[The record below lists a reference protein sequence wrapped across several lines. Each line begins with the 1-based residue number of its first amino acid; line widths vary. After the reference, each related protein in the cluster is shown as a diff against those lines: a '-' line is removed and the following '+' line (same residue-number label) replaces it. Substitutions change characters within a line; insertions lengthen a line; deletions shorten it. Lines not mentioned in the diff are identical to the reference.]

1 VWFLEINLKKI
12 AVFTGTRAEYGLL
25 YWLMKEIDQDA
36 DLELQL
42 IVSGMHLSPEFGH
55 TIDAIQNDGF
65 EVHEKVEMLLS
76 SSTGVGIAKS
86 MGVGVIGFADA
97 LARLKPDCLVVL
109 GDRFEALAI
118 AQTATVMQIPLAH
131 LHGGEL
137 TEGSIDE
144 AIRHAITKMSHLHF
158 TSTDVYRKR
167 VIQLGESP
175 DRVVNV
181 GAPAIENVRR
191 LKLLSKHELEESL
204 NFALGKKPLLVTYH
218 PVTLQEGGGV
228 NSLKNL
234 LSALEDKVAQHQII
248 ITFPNADT
256 FGRDLIPL
264 LQVFAGKYS
273 KEVLLTQSLGQLR
286 YLSLMKVSGAVVGNS
301 SSGLLEA
308 PAFGVPTVDIGIR
321 QKGRLKPASIIDA
334 DDDFE
339 SIQDALSRS
348 LSDAHQNLSKDASNP
363 YGDGYVAEKIIS
375 ILKGTDLHSLLFKK
389 FHDLEF

>member
-1 VWFLEINLKKI
+1 
-12 AVFTGTRAEYGLL
+12 
-25 YWLMKEIDQDA
+25 
-36 DLELQL
+36 
-42 IVSGMHLSPEFGH
+42 
-55 TIDAIQNDGF
+55 
-65 EVHEKVEMLLS
+65 
-76 SSTGVGIAKS
+76 

-97 LARLKPDCLVVL
+97 LARLKPDCLVIL

-137 TEGSIDE
+137 TEGLIDE
-144 AIRHAITKMSHLHF
+144 AIRHAITKMAHLHF

-175 DRVVNV
+175 DRVMNV

-204 NFALGKKPLLVTYH
+204 NFALGEKPLLVTYH

>member
-97 LARLKPDCLVVL
+97 LARLKPDCLVIL

-137 TEGSIDE
+137 TEGLIDE

-204 NFALGKKPLLVTYH
+204 NFVLGEKPLLVTYH
-218 PVTLQEGGGV
+218 PVTLQEGGGAD
-228 NSLKNL
+228 SLKNL
-234 LSALEDKVAQHQII
+234 LSVLETKVAQHQII

-264 LQVFAGKYS
+264 LQVFAEKYP
-273 KEVLLTQSLGQLR
+273 KQVLLTQSLGQLR

-308 PAFGVPTVDIGIR
+308 PAFGIPTVDIGIR

-339 SIQDALSRS
+339 SIQGALRRS
-348 LSDAHQNLSKDASNP
+348 LSDAHQNLSKEASNP
-363 YGDGYVAEKIIS
+363 YGDGFVTEKIIS
-375 ILKGTDLHSLLFKK
+375 ILKNTDLHSLLFKK

>member
-1 VWFLEINLKKI
+1 LKKI

-25 YWLMKEIDQDA
+25 YWLMKEIDQDS
-36 DLELQL
+36 DLELRL

-55 TIDAIQNDGF
+55 TIDAIQSDGF

-86 MGVGVIGFADA
+86 MGLGVIGFADA
-97 LARLKPDCLVVL
+97 LDHLNPDCLVVL

-137 TEGSIDE
+137 TEGLIDE
-144 AIRHAITKMSHLHF
+144 AIRHSITKMSHLHF

-175 DRVVNV
+175 DLVMNV

-191 LKLLSKHELEESL
+191 FKLLSKPELEESL
-204 NFALGKKPLLVTYH
+204 NFDLGEKPLLVTYH
-218 PVTLQEGGGV
+218 PVTLKEEGGID
-228 NSLKNL
+228 SLKNL
-234 LSALEDKVAQHQII
+234 LSAIEDRVARHQII

-256 FGRDLIPL
+256 HGRDLIPL
-264 LQVFAGKYS
+264 LQVFAGKYPRQ
-273 KEVLLTQSLGQLR
+273 VLLTQSLGQLR
-286 YLSLMKVSGAVVGNS
+286 YLSLMKLSGAVVGNS

-321 QKGRLKPASIIDA
+321 QKGRLKPASVIET
-334 DDDFE
+334 DDDLE
-339 SIQDALSRS
+339 SIRGALSKS
-348 LSDAHQNLSKDASNP
+348 LSDAHQNLSKTVSNP
-363 YGDGYVAEKIIS
+363 YGDGFVTKKIIS
-375 ILKGTDLHSLLFKK
+375 ILKRTDFNSLLVKK